1 MLNVVRS
8 HETRISRSIVQ
19 KSEQERILLRV
30 FKMLEDAGIE
40 YCVPHGYE
48 DFSTPITSDVDC
60 IISATVSD
68 RALQAL
74 FHRNRK
80 TIGADLVCCRN
91 TYFVL
96 ASRDEEGAHSFIAID
111 FTRNYDV
118 NDLPLY
124 SGRELLQTRRSEHVY
139 VPARDV
145 EFGTYLAR
153 CVAKHSLSED
163 RCRRLSI
170 LYRRSQAQCAEQV
183 LRFWSGANAK
193 LIVASAESGDWTPV
207 RENLSSIAT
216 ELRRKAIGRH
226 PVRFI
231 ATKIRAMARRVKRVL
246 NPDGVSV
253 AFLGPDGAGKSSVIE
268 ALPPKLSSVFPR
280 ARELGFAPSLLRFM
294 RRGSQSTS
302 EPHALKPRS
311 PVVSLARVAYW
322 MAYYI
327 FGSAA
332 LRFTIARSTL
342 VLYDRHFVDILVD
355 QKRYRYGGP
364 LWLLRLVWRC
374 IPKPDLIILL
384 DAPSEVLQARKQ
396 EVPMEV
402 SARQRQAYLALVQTL
417 PNGHIVDASQSSE
430 NVANSIVEIILR
442 HIQPERAPHYRTRS

>member
-8 HETRISRSIVQ
+8 HETRISRPIVQ

-48 DFSTPITSDVDC
+48 DFLTPITSDVDC
-60 IISATVSD
+60 IISASVSD
-68 RALQAL
+68 CALQAL
-74 FHRNRK
+74 FLRNRK
-80 TIGADLVCCRN
+80 TICADLVRCRN

-96 ASRDEEGAHSFIAID
+96 ASRDEDGAHSFIALD

-139 VPARDV
+139 VPATNV
-145 EFGTYLAR
+145 EFGAYLAR
-153 CVAKHSLSED
+153 CVAKCSLSED
-163 RCRRLSI
+163 RVWKLSD
-170 LYRRSQAQCAEQV
+170 LYQRSPVQCAEQV
-183 LRFWSGANAK
+183 ARFWSGANAE

-207 RENLSSIAT
+207 RENLSSIAA

-231 ATKIRAMARRVKRVL
+231 ATKILATARRVKRVL

-268 ALPPKLSSVFPR
+268 ALPSKLNSVFPR
-280 ARELGFAPSLLRFM
+280 AKELGFAPGLLSFI
-294 RRGSQSTS
+294 RRGRQSAS
-302 EPHALKPRS
+302 EPHGLKPRS
-311 PVVSLARVAYW
+311 LLISLARVAYW
-322 MAYYI
+322 MLYYI
-327 FGSAA
+327 LGRIA
-332 LRFTIARSTL
+332 LRFTLARSTL

-364 LWLLRLVWRC
+364 LWLLRLAWRC

-384 DAPSEVLQARKQ
+384 DAPAEVLQARKQ

-417 PNGHIVDASQSSE
+417 PNGRIVDTSQRPE
-430 NVANSIVEIILR
+430 HVANSVVEIIVR
-442 HIQPERAPHYRTRS
+442 HISQRAPL

>member
-8 HETRISRSIVQ
+8 HETRISRPIVQ
-19 KSEQERILLRV
+19 KSEQEPILLRV
-30 FKMLEDAGIE
+30 FKMLEHAGIE

-60 IISATVSD
+60 IISSSASESELRT
-68 RALQAL
+68 L

-80 TIGADLVCCRN
+80 SIGADLVRCRN

-96 ASRDEEGAHSFIAID
+96 ASRGEDGAHSFIALD

-145 EFGTYLAR
+145 EFGAYLAR
-153 CVAKHSLSED
+153 CVAKHALSED
-163 RCRRLSI
+163 RGRKLSI
-170 LYRRSQAQCAEQV
+170 LYQRSPAQCVEQV
-183 LRFWSGANAK
+183 VRFWSGANAE

-207 RENLSSIAT
+207 RENLSSIHA
-216 ELRRKAIGRH
+216 ELRRKVIGRH
-226 PVRFI
+226 PVRFV
-231 ATKIRAMARRVKRVL
+231 ATKILAMARRIKRVL
-246 NPDGVSV
+246 TPDGMSV

-268 ALPPKLSSVFPR
+268 ALPSKLDSVFPR
-280 ARELGFAPSLLRFM
+280 AKELGFAPGLLSFT
-294 RRGSQSTS
+294 RRGHQSTS
-302 EPHALKPRS
+302 EPHGLKPRS
-311 PVVSLARVAYW
+311 PLISLARVAYW
-322 MAYYI
+322 MSYYVL
-327 FGSAA
+327 SWVA
-332 LRFTIARSTL
+332 LRFTLARSTL

-364 LWLLRLVWRC
+364 LWLLRLAWRC

-384 DAPSEVLQARKQ
+384 DAPAEVLQARKQ

-417 PNGHIVDASQSSE
+417 PNGRIVDASQIPE
-430 NVANSIVEIILR
+430 HVANSIVEIIVR
-442 HIQPERAPHYRTRS
+442 HISQRAPL